1 MFLIPF
7 GGWGLGCLLIVCPQD
22 GPYLADENSS
32 GDKNFKLPAG
42 SPSAKFM
49 LKNVKGEPGFGV

>member
-1 MFLIPF
+1 M
-7 GGWGLGCLLIVCPQD
+7 CPQD